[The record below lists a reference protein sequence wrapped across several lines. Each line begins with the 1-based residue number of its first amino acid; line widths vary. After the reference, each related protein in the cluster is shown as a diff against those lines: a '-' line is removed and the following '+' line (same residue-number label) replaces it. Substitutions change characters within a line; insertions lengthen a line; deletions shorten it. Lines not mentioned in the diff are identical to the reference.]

1 MNTSAGVDTFRLDTE
16 WDRDRAD
23 PGTPSR
29 YGNYL
34 RSEAATFEEIRKD
47 YDDPTVPFIALAWRV
62 ATGPVMSPPY
72 VVYPRRVTHVQLER
86 NNWDGS
92 SILRVDLITDRPQ
105 SLQDAKTGGGRRFR
119 GWATRYDGSFTA
131 IDDRDVAAEPYLLP
145 RADVL
150 LPVPAGTLP
159 RVGAGELLDDALAGV
174 RAMVR
179 LLNREV
185 GPLLDRLGA
194 P

>member
-1 MNTSAGVDTFRLDTE
+1 MSAADNVDAFRLDTE

-34 RSEAATFEEIRKD
+34 RFEAETFEEIRKD

-72 VVYPRRVTHVQLER
+72 VIYPRRVTHVQLER
-86 NNWDGS
+86 NDWDGS
-92 SILRVDLITDRPQ
+92 SILRVDLVTDRPQ
-105 SLQDAKTGGGRRFR
+105 SLQDAKTGDGRWFR
-119 GWATRYDGSFTA
+119 GWSTRYDGGLTA
-131 IDDRDVAAEPYLLP
+131 IDDRDVASAPYLLP

-150 LPVPAGTLP
+150 VPVPVGTLP
-159 RVGAGELLDDALAGV
+159 RVGTGELLDDALAGV
-174 RAMVR
+174 RAMVG
-179 LLNREV
+179 LLNGGV